1 MMFQSIIPILFS
13 SDIAQSVRYYTEV
26 LGFKGSWIWDE
37 PASFGGVDMGE
48 VRIFFC
54 RDGQGQRGTWLA
66 INLDDVDAYYQ
77 TISCKGAKI
86 LNPPESFEW
95 GMREMLVEDPDGHRI
110 RFGHGITLREKSK
123 PEMPDNIKII
133 SGTPS
138 AYEMKKL
145 TIAVGWSK
153 PDEDTPATL
162 PEPSLAQE
170 KASNTIREPSFA
182 HSVIAKNKDDGEVVG
197 CGFLYTDY
205 ASFYYLK
212 NVLVHPDWQGQQIGT
227 AIVKQ
232 LDDWLQEH
240 APDQSTVALH
250 TGSNLAHFYR
260 QFGFSPAFSMQKKI
274 IRGK

>member
-13 SDIAQSVRYYTEV
+13 SDIAQSVQYYTEV

-77 TISCKGAKI
+77 TISGKGAKI
-86 LNPPESFEW
+86 LNPPESFPW
-95 GMREMLVEDPDGHRI
+95 GMREMLVEDPDGHII
-110 RFGHGITLREKSK
+110 RFGHGISVREKSK

-138 AYEMKKL
+138 ADEMKKL
-145 TIAVGWSK
+145 TIAAGWSK
-153 PDEDTPATL
+153 PDEDAPSTL
-162 PEPSLAQE
+162 TVPSIARKEGPNILHEP
-170 KASNTIREPSFA
+170 PFA
-182 HSVIAKNKDDGEVVG
+182 HAVIAKNKDDEEVVG
-197 CGFLYTDY
+197 CGFLFTDNTG
-205 ASFYYLK
+205 FYYLK

-227 AIVKQ
+227 AIVKH

-260 QFGFSPAFSMQKKI
+260 QFGFSPAFSMQKRI
-274 IRGK
+274 IRKK